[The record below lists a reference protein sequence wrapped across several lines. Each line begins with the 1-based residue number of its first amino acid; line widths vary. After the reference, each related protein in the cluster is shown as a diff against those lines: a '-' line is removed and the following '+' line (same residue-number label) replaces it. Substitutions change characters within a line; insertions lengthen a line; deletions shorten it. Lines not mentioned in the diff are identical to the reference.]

1 MGNPNMNKKIID
13 LRSDTVT
20 LPCNEMRKIMAEAIV
35 GDDVYSED
43 KSVNELEEKCA
54 KYFGK
59 EAGLFVVSGTMGNL
73 LAVMAHCEPGSEI
86 IVGNYQHI
94 HKWEQGNYARYGGI
108 SAAVLKNNPD
118 GTMNLD
124 EVENAIRDIDDFHT
138 PKTRLIC
145 VENTHNYCGGIP
157 VPKEYFTN
165 IKKIATNHNISVHLD
180 GARILNA
187 AVKLNISP
195 KELVEDVDSV
205 MMCFSKGLG
214 APVGSILV
222 GSKKFIDKA
231 RYIRKGLGGGWRQAG
246 HLAAPALYA
255 FEIGL
260 ETVKKDHE
268 RVEIL
273 VKGLNNMFKKH
284 NICDKIRVQ
293 DTPTTNMIIL
303 ICENSI
309 TPQKVIKYLEEK
321 NILAMEFDS
330 KRIRM
335 IIHRNI
341 NDDDIEYII
350 KCFEDFITKN

>member
-1 MGNPNMNKKIID
+1 MYTKTTTSNIDNKTID

-20 LPCNEMRKIMAEAIV
+20 MPCNEMRKIMAEAIV

-59 EAGLFVVSGTMGNL
+59 ESGLFVVSGTMGNL
-73 LAVMAHCEPGSEI
+73 LAVMAHCNPGSEI
-86 IVGNYQHI
+86 IVGNHQHI
-94 HKWEQGNYARYGGI
+94 HKWEQGNYARYGGV
-108 SAAVLKNNPD
+108 SATILNNNPD

-124 EVENAIRDIDDFHT
+124 EVENSIRNNNDIHS
-138 PKTRLIC
+138 PKTKLIC
-145 VENTHNYCGGIP
+145 LENTHNYCGGIAI
-157 VPKEYFTN
+157 PKEYFKN
-165 IKKIATNHNISVHLD
+165 IKKIATKHNIHVHLD
-180 GARILNA
+180 GARIFNA
-187 AVKLNISP
+187 AVKLNLSP

-222 GSKKFIDKA
+222 GSKSFIERA

-268 RVEIL
+268 RVMIL
-273 VKGLNNMFKKH
+273 VENLNNISKKY
-284 NICDKIRVQ
+284 NMYDKIRVQ

-309 TPQKVIKYLEEK
+309 TPQKVIKYLEVCL
-321 NILAMEFDS
+321 NIIFFLNLLFYRV
-330 KRIRM
+330 KIFWQW
-335 IIHRNI
+335 NLTQ
-341 NDDDIEYII
+341 NV
-350 KCFEDFITKN
+350 FV